1 MNESALVLVAD
12 DDADIL
18 NLVRFRLEQDGYETV
33 TAVDGEQALELARE
47 RDPDLCVLDVMMPK
61 LTGFEVLQ
69 ALRSDPNTDGIPV
82 IILTA
87 TVQDKDIARG
97 FEIGADDY
105 LRKPFSP
112 QDLQARVGAA
122 LRSRKT

>member
-1 MNESALVLVAD
+1 MNESGVILVAD

-18 NLVRFRLEQDGYETV
+18 NLVRFRLEQYGYETV
-33 TAVDGEQALELARE
+33 TAADGEQALELARE

-61 LTGFEVLQ
+61 LSGFEVLQ
-69 ALRSDPNTDGIPV
+69 ALRSDPDTDGIPV

-87 TVQDKDIARG
+87 TVQDRDVARG

-112 QDLQARVGAA
+112 RELQARVAAA
-122 LRSRKT
+122 LRTRKT

>member
-1 MNESALVLVAD
+1 MNDPALVLVAD

-18 NLVRFRLEQDGYETV
+18 NLVRFRLEQDGYRTV
-33 TAVDGEQALELARE
+33 TAADGEQALELARG

-61 LTGFEVLQ
+61 LTGFEVLK
-69 ALRSDPNTDGIPV
+69 ALRSDPDTDGIPV

-87 TVQDKDIARG
+87 TVQDRDIARG

-112 QDLQARVGAA
+112 QEFQARVAAA
-122 LRSRKT
+122 LRNRKT